1 MPRQTLRALLVI
13 VAISGIA
20 HQRPPVGEDL
30 RNDLKGVYDQIES
43 ARILRRC
50 AV

>member
-30 RNDLKGVYDQIES
+30 RNLKGVYDQIES